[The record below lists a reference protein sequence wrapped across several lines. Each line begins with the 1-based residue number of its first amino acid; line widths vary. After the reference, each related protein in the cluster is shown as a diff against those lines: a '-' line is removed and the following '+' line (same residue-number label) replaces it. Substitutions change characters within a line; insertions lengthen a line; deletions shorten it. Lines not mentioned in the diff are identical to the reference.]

1 MPGIGTRFDF
11 GGNDFHRDDG
21 RCDARTVDVLT
32 KADKLFT
39 GELPIAEHHPFQ
51 SSGELAEIQP
61 GAAFVD
67 AFANSAAVAT
77 EAGLVVVDTSGV
89 FHAPGVHYTIRRW
102 NTTRLDTA
110 IFTHGHIDHVFGVD
124 LYEDEARANGWAP
137 PRVVAH
143 EAIAARFER
152 YVLTA
157 GYNAVI
163 NQRQFKAP
171 GLRWP
176 TQYRMPDDTYRDAMT
191 IAVGGETF
199 ELFHDRGETD
209 DATWVWAPDRKI
221 LFAGDM
227 FIWASPNCGNPQKV
241 QRYARDWAI
250 AFRKMIALEPEVL
263 LPGHGLPVVGA
274 ARVRQ
279 ALTEGAE
286 LLESLVDQTLA
297 LMNDGARLDD
307 IVHTVTAPA
316 HLVERPYLRAIYDEP
331 EFVVRNI
338 WRLYGGW
345 YDGDPSHLKP
355 APAAE
360 LARELAV
367 LAGGAT
373 RLAERAQEVAAAGNP
388 RLAGHLAELAAQAA
402 PADKGVHAVR
412 AEVFGAR
419 AEEEAS
425 TMSKGIY
432 SWAQHESQEI
442 AGA

>member
-1 MPGIGTRFDF
+1 MATDLL
-11 GGNDFHRDDG
+11 D
-21 RCDARTVDVLT
+21 L
-32 KADKLFT
+32 ADRLFT
-39 GELPIAEHHPFQ
+39 GALPIAEHHPFAT
-51 SSGELAEIQP
+51 SGALAEVQP
-61 GAAFVD
+61 RVAFVD
-67 AFANSAAVAT
+67 AFANSAAVDT
-77 EAGLVVVDTSGV
+77 SDGLVVVDTSGV
-89 FHAPGVHYTIRRW
+89 FHANQVHETVRRW
-102 NTTRLDTA
+102 SSSRLDTA

-124 LYEDEARANGWAP
+124 LYEEDARANGWAP
-137 PRVVAH
+137 PRVIAH

-152 YVLTA
+152 YRLTA

-176 TQYRMPDDTYRDAMT
+176 TEYRMPDATYRDTMSLT
-191 IAVGGETF
+191 VGDEAF

-209 DATWVWAPDRKI
+209 DATWVWSPARKV

-250 AFRKMIALEPEVL
+250 AFRKMIALEPDIL
-263 LPGHGLPVVGA
+263 LPGHGLPIVGA

-286 LLESLVDQTLA
+286 LLESLLEQTLA
-297 LMNDGARLDD
+297 MMNEGARLDD
-307 IVHTVTAPA
+307 IVHAVKAPPG
-316 HLVERPYLRAIYDEP
+316 LLERPYLQAIYDEP

-345 YDGDPSHLKP
+345 YDGNPAHLKP
-355 APAAE
+355 APAGA
-360 LARELAV
+360 LARELAD
-367 LAGGAT
+367 LAGGAN
-373 RLAERAQEVAAAGNP
+373 RLAERARGLAAAGDL

-419 AEEEAS
+419 AKEEAS
-425 TMSKGIY
+425 TMSKGIF
-432 SWAQHESQEI
+432 SWAEHESREV
-442 AGA
+442 